1 MQAHFSL
8 KHFSRLMGL
17 YGLYQHADT
26 NNPLLSEGYC
36 TDDNARAVQLLVQ
49 LVPLLAGAQRS
60 EAEKFLVKCWEF
72 VREAQTGPDSFINF
86 RAADGQ
92 WLPRRPES
100 EDMYARVV
108 RCLVAVMIHDRNGQ
122 RREEAGRMLD
132 GLVERVEDLTAPRA
146 WAETLIALSE
156 QIEAGV
162 APSYAKGLQEKGYKI
177 LTDLWQRNASAAWP
191 WFEPE
196 MTYANALFLHGL
208 LGLARQTKGNRQDK
222 ILEEGA
228 RFLITS
234 TIRDNIFVP
243 IGSDGWYAKGGQ
255 PSSNNQQPIEAGL
268 MFDWLLD
275 YQRLYHG
282 RVANEQVAAPYLWF
296 WGRNTGK
303 AVLADS
309 GEGASYDG
317 LYDNGVNKNRG
328 AESMLA
334 YLGTEILLV
343 KAPAGVRD
351 YIEEEKKRMESEI

>member
-8 KHFSRLMGL
+8 KHFSRLMGPH
-17 YGLYQHADT
+17 GLYQHADT

-36 TDDNARAVQLLVQ
+36 TDDNARAVQLLVH
-49 LVPLLAGAQRS
+49 LVPLLTGAQRT

-72 VREAQTGPDSFINF
+72 VREAQIEPGSFINF

-108 RCLVAVMIHDRNGQ
+108 RCLTAVMIHDKNVL
-122 RREEAGRMLD
+122 RREEAERMLD
-132 GLVERVEDLTAPRA
+132 GLAPRVESFTAPRA

-156 QIEAGV
+156 QAEAGV
-162 APSYAKGLQEKGYKI
+162 TFSYAKGLQEKGYRI
-177 LTDLWQRNASAAWP
+177 LTDLWQKNASEAWP

-208 LGLARQTKGNRQDK
+208 LGLARQTKENRQDK
-222 ILEEGA
+222 ILEDGA
-228 RFLITS
+228 RFLMAS
-234 TIRDNIFVP
+234 TIRDNIFIP

-275 YQRLYHG
+275 YQKFYPE
-282 RVANEQVAAPYLWF
+282 RVANEQAAAPYLWF
-296 WGRNTGK
+296 WGRNTGRV
-303 AVLADS
+303 VLADS
-309 GEGASYDG
+309 REGASYDG
-317 LYDNGVNKNRG
+317 LYDDGINKHRG

-334 YLGTEILLV
+334 YLGSEILLV
-343 KAPAGVRD
+343 KAPAGVRN
-351 YIEEEKKRMESEI
+351 YIQEEKKRMESGI